1 MDTKQLNE
9 ALSKIFDEENQRIV
23 FWNDPQQEFDKT
35 IETLDL
41 DSVNVVRLDKVG
53 GLEMKLRIE
62 REEPDAKFLLYTP
75 EEEPEFEDDILL
87 DIRLY
92 SRNFRADRSTILLD
106 ELGLARQHLRS
117 HLTLRRKFFDNKERL
132 AKLKQLVNAD
142 DNELDLDRKM
152 LAVVTKADQAELFNI
167 VRTLFHSISEQEE
180 IDLETPPPVWSLID
194 KFDLDGSFWKMI
206 ATAFG
211 YEEESPTLQKLL
223 LRLMLSEFTHQLGI
237 HAPSPIQKL
246 QLSRSGTHNAVVCLA
261 QWRDSAK
268 QATSFNILADVI
280 AGKTQIDEQLQG
292 LEPEKL
298 VEAVTFRNV
307 DRAILLGLLDR
318 LSATKDHI
326 EAETIRD
333 IVTRRQEEHWIASI
347 SIPEQ
352 QRKVR
357 HAAYEAVAVGA
368 EFFNLRNKHADGFDC
383 DTAEEM
389 YTLYVD
395 ELYRFDQLYRHF
407 CYNADV
413 AESMGWDILKTLRK
427 EMEAAYKN
435 WFLVQLSL
443 KWAKF
448 VGGNMDGGGGL
459 LDKWEIPGIPNQYSF
474 YEKHV
479 ASRQREAENR
489 RSFVVIS
496 DAFRYEAATEL
507 AKLLNGEYRFQA
519 ELTTQLS
526 VLPSYTALGM
536 ASLLPH
542 EQLEY
547 TKTGDVL
554 ADGVSTSGSVNRNN
568 ILSKVK
574 GMAIQADALLEM
586 KKGEGRQLVED
597 KKVVYVYHNEIDT
610 RGENS
615 ATEADTF
622 QATHEAIRELADIVR
637 YIMNNLNGNYIVV
650 TADHGFLFTES
661 QPVETDKSKL
671 ADKPAGTVKAK
682 KRYLIGHNLPEYE
695 DAWRGETEITAKC
708 AGGMEFWIPKGSN
721 RFHFTGGA
729 WFIHGGAM
737 PQEIVVP
744 VITVRQAK
752 SKKAREKTRIKEVS
766 VSVLGS
772 NHKIT
777 THTHRF
783 KLIQMEPVS
792 DRAKAV
798 TVKVAIYDDDE
809 PVSNIE
815 TVAFAS
821 TSTNLDD
828 RQQSIMLA
836 LKDQQFDK
844 MKRYR
849 LVLKAANTD
858 YELLTQDVTIDRAI
872 ADDFDF

>member
-9 ALSKIFDEENQRIV
+9 ALNKIFVEEDERIV
-23 FWNDPQQEFDKT
+23 FWNDPQQEFDKVVESLG
-35 IETLDL
+35 I
-41 DSVNVVRLDKVG
+41 DSVNVVRLDQAG
-53 GLEMKLRIE
+53 SIETKLRIE
-62 REEPDAKFLLYTP
+62 REEPQSKFLLYAP

-92 SRNFRADRSTILLD
+92 SRSFRADRSSIILD

-132 AKLKQLVNAD
+132 GKLKQLVNAD

-152 LAVVTKADQAELFNI
+152 LAVVTKADQPELFNI
-167 VRTLFHSISEQEE
+167 VRTLYHSLAEQEE
-180 IDLETPPPVWSLID
+180 IDLEVPPPAWTQIE
-194 KFDLDGSFWKMI
+194 KFDLDGSFWKMV

-223 LRLMLSEFTHQLGI
+223 LRLMLSDFAHQLGI
-237 HAPSPIQKL
+237 NVPPAIQKL

-268 QATSFNILADVI
+268 QATSFNVLSDEI
-280 AGKTQIDEQLQG
+280 AGKLQIDAQLQG

-298 VEAVTFRNV
+298 VEAVTFCNV
-307 DRAILLGLLDR
+307 DRAILLGLLER
-318 LSATKDHI
+318 LTSTKEHVNA
-326 EAETIRD
+326 EAIRD
-333 IVTRRQEEHWIASI
+333 IVTRRQEEHWIASV
-347 SIPEQ
+347 SVPEK
-352 QRKVR
+352 QRKAR
-357 HAAYEAVAVGA
+357 HAAYEANAVAA
-368 EFFNLRNKHADGFDC
+368 EFFDLRNQHADGFDS

-389 YTLYVD
+389 YSLYTD
-395 ELYRFDQLYRHF
+395 ELYKFDQLYRHF
-407 CYNADV
+407 CHNADV
-413 AESMGWDILKTLRK
+413 AESQAWDILKTLRK
-427 EMEAAYKN
+427 EVEAAYKN
-435 WFLVQLSL
+435 WFLVQLAL

-448 VGGNMDGGGGL
+448 LGGGL
-459 LDKWEIPGIPNQYSF
+459 LDKWEVPGAPNQFRF
-474 YEKHV
+474 YERHV
-479 ASRQREAENR
+479 GSRQREAENR

-507 AKLLNGEYRFQA
+507 TKILNGEYRFQS

-542 EQLEY
+542 KQLEY
-547 TKTGDVL
+547 TEKGDVL
-554 ADGVSTSGSVNRNN
+554 ADGISTSGSDNRNQ
-568 ILSKVK
+568 ILSKIE
-574 GMAIQADALLEM
+574 GMVIKVDDLTKL
-586 KKGEGRQLVED
+586 KKEEGRQLVEG
-597 KKVVYVYHNEIDT
+597 KKVVYVYHDKIDAI
-610 RGENS
+610 GDKL
-615 ATEADTF
+615 ATEGDTF

-637 YIMNNLNGNYIVV
+637 YIMNNLNGNYVVV

-661 QPVETDKSKL
+661 APGETDKSKL
-671 ADKPAGTVKAK
+671 ADKPPGTVKAK

-695 DAWRGETEITAKC
+695 DAWRGKTEITAKC
-708 AGGMEFWIPKGSN
+708 DGGMEFWIPKGSN

-729 WFIHGGAM
+729 RFIHGGAM

-752 SKKAREKTRIKEVS
+752 SKKALEKTKTKQVS

-792 DRAKAV
+792 DRSKAL
-798 TVKVAIYDDDE
+798 TVKIAIYDGDE
-809 PVSNIE
+809 PVSTIE
-815 TVAFAS
+815 TVTFAS

-828 RQQSIMLA
+828 RQQSVMLTLQDQTFDKNKRYRLA
-836 LKDQQFDK
+836 LKDADTEF
-844 MKRYR
+844 
-849 LVLKAANTD
+849 
-858 YELLTQDVTIDRAI
+858 ELQSHDVTIDRAI